1 MSKNKDKKEKPPVI
15 VKVSPDETYVE
26 NNKKSLTDKFILT
39 IDSDENASSED
50 YDACNEDYDGG
61 YDACSEDY
69 NEGYDACSEDYNEGY
84 DEGYDAC
91 SEDYNISSEGSNKKE
106 ITITTNFATPPCP
119 KK

>member
-69 NEGYDACSEDYNEGY
+69 NEGYD
-84 DEGYDAC
+84 EGYDAC